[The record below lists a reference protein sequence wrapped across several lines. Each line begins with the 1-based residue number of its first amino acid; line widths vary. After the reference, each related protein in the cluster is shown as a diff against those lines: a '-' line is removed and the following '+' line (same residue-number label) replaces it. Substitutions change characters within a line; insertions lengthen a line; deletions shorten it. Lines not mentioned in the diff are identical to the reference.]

1 MATPAELLDNMV
13 PVSAFSRG
21 KAAQAFSSASNSTP
35 VIVLKNNAPY
45 RVITTPDE
53 YAYLSEVEADMVL
66 MAEAMARLTANQD
79 AGSVPAEEVYAEL
92 GIALEDVDAIETW
105 SWRDV
110 GAVVPSRSSGG
121 SSRIGRIP
129 AYTRGEGDR
138 QSAVESSSLIRRGI
152 RKTSWEP
159 ALVPVERP
167 DESEIEVGWHPDRV
181 QA

>member
-92 GIALEDVDAIETW
+92 GIALEDVDAIE
-105 SWRDV
+105 DV
-110 GAVVPSRSSGG
+110 ELACCGSCRSFPKL
-121 SSRIGRIP
+121 GRIFAHWTDP
-129 AYTRGEGDR
+129 SVYA
-138 QSAVESSSLIRRGI
+138 
-152 RKTSWEP
+152 W
-159 ALVPVERP
+159 
-167 DESEIEVGWHPDRV
+167 
-181 QA
+181 

>member
-21 KAAQAFSSASNSTP
+21 KAAQAFSSATNSTP

-79 AGSVPAEEVYAEL
+79 AAYVPAEKVYADL
-92 GIALEDVDAIETW
+92 GIAPEDIIDAD
-105 SWRDV
+105 DV
-110 GAVVPSRSSGG
+110 ELS
-121 SSRIGRIP
+121 
-129 AYTRGEGDR
+129 
-138 QSAVESSSLIRRGI
+138 
-152 RKTSWEP
+152 
-159 ALVPVERP
+159 
-167 DESEIEVGWHPDRV
+167 
-181 QA
+181 

>member
-79 AGSVPAEEVYAEL
+79 AGSVIVVIGVRSDDAVYREAQK
-92 GIALEDVDAIETW
+92 
-105 SWRDV
+105 R
-110 GAVVPSRSSGG
+110 R
-121 SSRIGRIP
+121 
-129 AYTRGEGDR
+129 
-138 QSAVESSSLIRRGI
+138 ESHGL
-152 RKTSWEP
+152 
-159 ALVPVERP
+159 
-167 DESEIEVGWHPDRV
+167 
-181 QA
+181 

>member
-1 MATPAELLDNMV
+1 MTFLICRVNLLSLLFVKQKRFNVGKKLASLVFMATPAELLDNMV

-92 GIALEDVDAIETW
+92 GIALEDVDAIE
-105 SWRDV
+105 DV
-110 GAVVPSRSSGG
+110 ELA
-121 SSRIGRIP
+121 
-129 AYTRGEGDR
+129 
-138 QSAVESSSLIRRGI
+138 
-152 RKTSWEP
+152 
-159 ALVPVERP
+159 
-167 DESEIEVGWHPDRV
+167 
-181 QA
+181 

>member
-53 YAYLSEVEADMVL
+53 YAYLSEVEADGAYGG

-92 GIALEDVDAIETW
+92 GIALEDVDAIE
-105 SWRDV
+105 DV
-110 GAVVPSRSSGG
+110 ELA
-121 SSRIGRIP
+121 
-129 AYTRGEGDR
+129 
-138 QSAVESSSLIRRGI
+138 
-152 RKTSWEP
+152 
-159 ALVPVERP
+159 
-167 DESEIEVGWHPDRV
+167 
-181 QA
+181 

>member
-66 MAEAMARLTANQD
+66 MAEAMARLTANQ
-79 AGSVPAEEVYAEL
+79 G
-92 GIALEDVDAIETW
+92 
-105 SWRDV
+105 
-110 GAVVPSRSSGG
+110 
-121 SSRIGRIP
+121 
-129 AYTRGEGDR
+129 
-138 QSAVESSSLIRRGI
+138 AVESSSLIRRGI
-152 RKTSWEP
+152 RKTSWEQ